1 MHIAQ
6 YIKAQDLESAWELNQ
21 KKGSVIIGGGCW
33 LRLSQQRM
41 YRQVIDL
48 AGLGLDT
55 IEETDGAIR
64 IGAMT
69 TLRQVEMSPVLAQ
82 YTQGAFQE
90 AVRHIVGTQFRNMAT
105 MGGSVCG
112 RFGFSDI
119 LTLLLA
125 LQAEVELYKKGRV
138 SMAEFAEEGAGQDIV
153 TYIII
158 PKVARR
164 TAYASLRLNA
174 TDFPIISC
182 AVSCTDTMVYGA
194 IGARPMRAQV
204 QSMAKTDV
212 LKHGLENT
220 AQTLAQ
226 GVSYGTN
233 TRGSAAY
240 RQDMAAVLCGRLLK
254 QTLEE
259 EA

>member
-33 LRLSQQRM
+33 LRLSRQRM
-41 YRQVIDL
+41 YRQVIDI

-55 IEETDGAIR
+55 IEETDAAIR

-69 TLRQVEMSPVLAQ
+69 TLRQVELSQVLAQ
-82 YTQGAFQE
+82 YTQGAFRE

-119 LTLLLA
+119 LTLLMA
-125 LQAEVELYKKGRV
+125 LQAEVELYKQGRV
-138 SMAEFAEEGAGQDIV
+138 SIAEFADEGAGQDIV
-153 TYIII
+153 THIII
-158 PKVARR
+158 PKTVRH

-174 TDFPIISC
+174 TDFPIIAC
-182 AVSCTDTMVYGA
+182 AVSCTDTMVYTA
-194 IGARPMRAQV
+194 IGARPMRANV
-204 QSMAKTDV
+204 QSIARTDV
-212 LKHGLENT
+212 LAKGLEET
-220 AQTLAQ
+220 AHVVAR

-240 RQDMAAVLCGRLLK
+240 RQDMATVLCRRLLK

>member
-6 YIKAQDLESAWELNQ
+6 YIKAQDLASAWEMNQ
-21 KKGSVIIGGGCW
+21 KKGSVVLGGCCW
-33 LRLSQQRM
+33 LRLSQQRL
-41 YRQVIDL
+41 YRQVIDI
-48 AGLGLDT
+48 ADLGLDT
-55 IEETDGAIR
+55 IEETDAAFR
-64 IGAMT
+64 IGAMV
-69 TLRQVEMSPVLAQ
+69 TLRQVETSPALAQ

-125 LQAEVELYKKGRV
+125 LQAEVELYKKGR
-138 SMAEFAEEGAGQDIV
+138 MPIAAFADVGAGQDIL
-153 TYIII
+153 THIII
-158 PKVARR
+158 PKTARR

-174 TDFPIISC
+174 TDFPIIAC
-182 AVSCTDTMVYGA
+182 AVSCTDTTVYSA

-204 QSMAKTDV
+204 QVVAKQDV
-212 LKHGLENT
+212 QTRGLDET
-220 AQTLAQ
+220 AQALAD
-226 GVSYGTN
+226 GLTYGTN

-240 RQDMAAVLCGRLLK
+240 RHDMAAVLCRRLLK

-259 EA
+259 EI

>member
-33 LRLSQQRM
+33 LRLSQKRM

-69 TLRQVEMSPVLAQ
+69 TLRQVELSPVLAQ
-82 YTQGAFQE
+82 YTQGAFRE

-119 LTLLLA
+119 LTLLMA
-125 LQAEVELYKKGRV
+125 LQADVELYKKGRMPITAFV
-138 SMAEFAEEGAGQDIV
+138 TEGAGQDIL
-153 TYIII
+153 THIII
-158 PKVARR
+158 PKTARR

-174 TDFPIISC
+174 TDFPIIAC
-182 AVSCTDTMVYGA
+182 AVSCTDTMVYSA

-204 QSMAKTDV
+204 QAAAKQDV
-212 LKHGLENT
+212 LTHGLDKT
-220 AQTLAQ
+220 AQTWADGLT
-226 GVSYGTN
+226 YGTN
-233 TRGSAAY
+233 TRGSAVY
-240 RQDMAAVLCGRLLK
+240 RHDMAGVLCRRVLK

-259 EA
+259 DV

>member
-33 LRLSQQRM
+33 LRLSRQRM
-41 YRQVIDL
+41 YRQVIDI

-55 IEETDGAIR
+55 IEETDAAIR

-69 TLRQVEMSPVLAQ
+69 TLRQVELSPVLAQ
-82 YTQGAFQE
+82 YTQGAFRE

-119 LTLLLA
+119 LTLLMA

-138 SMAEFAEEGAGQDIV
+138 SMAEFADEGAGQDIV
-153 TYIII
+153 THIII
-158 PKVARR
+158 PKMTRR
-164 TAYASLRLNA
+164 TAYASLRRIFRLL
-174 TDFPIISC
+174 P
-182 AVSCTDTMVYGA
+182 
-194 IGARPMRAQV
+194 
-204 QSMAKTDV
+204 
-212 LKHGLENT
+212 
-220 AQTLAQ
+220 
-226 GVSYGTN
+226 
-233 TRGSAAY
+233 
-240 RQDMAAVLCGRLLK
+240 VLCLVQTRWYIRLLVRGRCGRK
-254 QTLEE
+254 YKPWRETMCWQRVCKKRPVICHKVYLMERIRAAPQRIDRIWRLYYAE
-259 EA
+259 DY